1 VELPLESWDEL
12 ATVQISLQTVASL
25 AEQPVVLLDSVRLE
39 VEYEGDAASVAEQPD
54 FSRDTVLQL
63 LHAEPYYA
71 MNIFSASRQRH
82 ELWIYEDTGGGGW
95 QRPAVEPD
103 YDFDQPIALTDNVLF
118 FVGPGG
124 QTMNGYDVTSRTYTS
139 QTIDPYQPNIA
150 LAFGTDGKQVRW
162 STGSAEL
169 GAGRFS
175 FSTKDSQVEEVQ
187 GATASL
193 SDFLAKLGGTAALI
207 DVGST
212 ETTTTAEATTTAE
225 STSTSPVPVDVA
237 PAEVV
242 PVEIRPTEPEVPVAL
257 PAADEP
263 LAAPEPEPT
272 VTQE

>member
-1 VELPLESWDEL
+1 
-12 ATVQISLQTVASL
+12 
-25 AEQPVVLLDSVRLE
+25 
-39 VEYEGDAASVAEQPD
+39 
-54 FSRDTVLQL
+54 
-63 LHAEPYYA
+63 
-71 MNIFSASRQRH
+71 
-82 ELWIYEDTGGGGW
+82 
-95 QRPAVEPD
+95 
-103 YDFDQPIALTDNVLF
+103 
-118 FVGPGG
+118 
-124 QTMNGYDVTSRTYTS
+124 MNGYDVTSRTYTS